1 MKIQLKKLDEAAKMP
16 FKKHIDDFCYDIY
29 ATYVEEI
36 APNVLRYHT
45 GLAMQMVRD
54 QEPVHYIDNNTVS
67 TFDLRGCQFKL
78 SIDVRPRSSVWETG
92 LVLANA
98 EPTIDEGYTGEVMLT
113 FYHVLPDMPAYKP
126 GDRIGQMKIGF
137 TVPIDFEWVDE
148 FKETERGAGGYGSTG
163 KK

>member
-1 MKIQLKKLDEAAKMP
+1 
-16 FKKHIDDFCYDIY
+16 
-29 ATYVEEI
+29 
-36 APNVLRYHT
+36 
-45 GLAMQMVRD
+45 MVRD
-54 QEPVHYIDNNTVS
+54 QEPVRYIDNNTVS